1 MLFMLMKFQVT
12 PDDLLSNAQVLN
24 YADKD
29 SQSPTSIVLNKDYL
43 KDLFFNQTPA
53 KVSLLCNIYSAWVFT
68 FSVWRMLLHGLT

>member
-53 KVSLLCNIYSAWVFT
+53 KVSSLCTDMLGSLLMHEMCEK
-68 FSVWRMLLHGLT
+68 H